1 MAVFGY
7 NLAQSMESV
16 LRSAGDDLTRAN
28 VMKQATSFKGV
39 VLPMLL
45 PGITLNNSA
54 TDFFPFSTLQLVQFN
69 GSEFEPVGQT
79 IAVK

>member
-1 MAVFGY
+1 
-7 NLAQSMESV
+7 
-16 LRSAGDDLTRAN
+16 
-28 VMKQATSFKGV
+28 MKQATSFKGV
-39 VLPMLL
+39 ALPMLL

-69 GSEFEPVGQT
+69 GSEFEPVGKT